1 VPRRTPRDERRRA
14 LGQNF
19 LRDPRVV
26 ADVLGTLHPPPGALV
41 VDLGAGDGALTLA
54 AARAGHR
61 VLAVELDP
69 AWARL
74 LRRRTH
80 DIHGVEV
87 LRGDALAVRLPP
99 EPFWAVSAAPYGIGT
114 ALVRRLLSDAHG
126 LAAAAVVLQRETARR
141 LAGRPR
147 TGRFAATWAPWF
159 ELAVTRTIPAAAF
172 RPRPSVESA
181 LLLVT
186 PRRRPLLSP
195 AAFGAYVRFLDA
207 PFGGRGRTLRERL
220 GREAAEGLAGA
231 GVPRSATPSAV
242 PPEAYAAL
250 FTALGAAATS

>member
-1 VPRRTPRDERRRA
+1 M
-14 LGQNF
+14 
-19 LRDPRVV
+19 
-26 ADVLGTLHPPPGALV
+26 
-41 VDLGAGDGALTLA
+41 
-54 AARAGHR
+54 
-61 VLAVELDP
+61 LAVEIDP
-69 AWARL
+69 AWARV
-74 LRRRTH
+74 LRDRTAAL
-80 DIHGVEV
+80 DDVRV
-87 LRGDALAVRLPP
+87 LRGDALEVRLPA
-99 EPFWAVSAAPYGIGT
+99 EPFWAMSAAPYGIGT

-195 AAFGAYVRFLDA
+195 AAFGAYARFLDA
-207 PFGGRGRTLRERL
+207 PFGGRGRTLRDRL
-220 GREAAEGLAGA
+220 GPEAAAALAGT

-242 PPEAYAAL
+242 PPDVYASLFSEIAPRRLISLRRPRGAPQARREVAEAVAQ
-250 FTALGAAATS
+250 LGRARGPPSPRRSSRGAGPASAGRRRRCGTRRWRRRSG

>member
-1 VPRRTPRDERRRA
+1 MPRRSQRDERRRA

-19 LRDPRVV
+19 LIDERIV
-26 ADVLGTLHPPPGALV
+26 ADVLGALHPPPGALV
-41 VDLGAGDGALTLA
+41 VDLGAGAGALTLA
-54 AARAGHR
+54 AARGGHR
-61 VLAVELDP
+61 VLAVEIDP
-69 AWARL
+69 AWARV
-74 LRRRTH
+74 LRDRTAAL
-80 DIHGVEV
+80 DDVRV
-87 LRGDALAVRLPP
+87 LRGDALEVRLPA
-99 EPFWAVSAAPYGIGT
+99 EPFWAMSAAPYGIGT

-159 ELAVTRTIPAAAF
+159 ELAVIRSIPAAAF

-207 PFGGRGRTLRERL
+207 PFGGRGRTLRDRL
-220 GREAAEGLAGA
+220 GPGAAAALAGI

-242 PPEAYAAL
+242 PPDVYASL
-250 FTALGAAATS
+250 FSEIAPAA